1 MASHREIEVKLR
13 TEPTKIAKIRRS
25 PWWRGLERLQRQS
38 LHSVYYDTTDH
49 RLRDCHISL
58 RTRTDGHSFVQTLK
72 MPNGARRSGS
82 SAPSGKRCSRTPFP
96 IRRLV
101 IDPALPDDFRKLTSA
116 DLQPVFDVEVKRE
129 TRRLVADGAQI
140 DVSLDQGAV
149 IAGEAREPLH
159 EIELEMVS
167 GDLPALFAEA
177 QRLADLVDGRLHT
190 RTKADIG
197 YALGDAERRHW
208 SRASKLSLTPEMTA
222 GNSVHFIVLN
232 SFAHLTANDDC
243 ARLNL
248 HIEGVHQCRIA
259 LRRLRSAFKIY
270 RPLLRRKRIAPID
283 EEVRWLGRILGAAR
297 DLDVLQAELLEPAIA
312 ALGEE
317 KQLAP
322 LMATLA
328 AKKEPRPTAAWP
340 RPWTSARYRHL
351 LIALCALGHADD
363 LSKAGEGT
371 GLDQPLLELASA
383 ALTRAHERLLKRGRG
398 FEELSK
404 PERHEVRIALKR
416 LRYALD
422 FFSDIFE
429 GERKKKFVKKLT
441 RLQDDLGRMNDVA
454 VAETML
460 ARLVGVDGDGVAQR
474 RGRTIG
480 TTGVRRGRRSRLAS
494 PARGRDGRQAGQGL
508 EIVRQGQAVLARA
521 RQQRRVIKPRRTGG
535 ATRARA
541 HRMRR
546 RTGCGLRLAVGP
558 QFHAAKPQ
566 PARLCR
572 ALGAVAALLGLV
584 ALRLLGRLQRR
595 RPDIREEHLFV
606 RTRQRL
612 DGLLQRQPLDRLD
625 VVHQLADRLADCAH
639 VPELHDLDLAVEPIG
654 HRAEKLVH
662 RHLVSGLFEDF
673 ALGGGQRTLARIEL
687 ALRQYPS
694 LIPAQSHDRDARPG
708 TFSKYDSSGRQ
719 NRRAGLRRISHVKR
733 YARRARGGQAKIY
746 SSQNLECT
754 CYVTPLSRPRQIE
767 KILMT
772 WFHSRLIRPTGAPPI
787 LIDAAGRRPSGD
799 IRPGCHQIVM
809 KRADTCRRDKVGA
822 GDGLLQTF
830 QLPVR
835 GACLRR

>member
-13 TEPTKIAKIRRS
+13 TEPAKIAKIRRS
-25 PWWRGLERLQRQS
+25 PWWRGLERLHRKS
-38 LHSVYYDTTDH
+38 LHSVYYDTSDH

-58 RTRTDGHSFVQTLK
+58 RTRNDGHSFVQTLK
-72 MPNGARRSGS
+72 MSNGESDSLVRTEWETVVPDAIPD
-82 SAPSGKRCSRTPFP
+82 PS
-96 IRRLV
+96 LV

-116 DLQPVFDVEVKRE
+116 NLEPVFDVEVKRE

-140 DVSLDQGAV
+140 EVSLDEGAV

-197 YALGDAERRHW
+197 YALGNAERRHW
-208 SRASKLSLTPEMTA
+208 SRAAKLSLAPEMTA
-222 GNSVHFIVLN
+222 GDSLNLIVLN

-270 RPLLRRKRIAPID
+270 RPLLRRKRIALID

-297 DLDVLQAELLEPAIA
+297 DLDVLQAELLEPAIT

-328 AKKEPRPTAAWP
+328 ARKAEAYRGVTEALE
-340 RPWTSARYRHL
+340 SARYRHL

-363 LSKAGEGT
+363 LSKADEGK
-371 GLDQPLLELASA
+371 GLDRRLLELASA
-383 ALTRAHERLLKRGRG
+383 ALTRAHGRLLKRGRG

-429 GERKKKFVKKLT
+429 DERKKKFVKKLT

-460 ARLVGVDGDGVAQR
+460 ARLVGVGGDGVNSGGVAPSGQLAFAAGGVLGWHR
-474 RGRTIG
+474 RRAAEMD
-480 TTGVRRGRRSRLAS
+480 VELVKDWKSFVKAKPFWLAS
-494 PARGRDGRQAGQGL
+494 G
-508 EIVRQGQAVLARA
+508 
-521 RQQRRVIKPRRTGG
+521 
-535 ATRARA
+535 
-541 HRMRR
+541 
-546 RTGCGLRLAVGP
+546 
-558 QFHAAKPQ
+558 
-566 PARLCR
+566 
-572 ALGAVAALLGLV
+572 AAL
-584 ALRLLGRLQRR
+584 
-595 RPDIREEHLFV
+595 
-606 RTRQRL
+606 
-612 DGLLQRQPLDRLD
+612 
-625 VVHQLADRLADCAH
+625 
-639 VPELHDLDLAVEPIG
+639 
-654 HRAEKLVH
+654 
-662 RHLVSGLFEDF
+662 
-673 ALGGGQRTLARIEL
+673 
-687 ALRQYPS
+687 
-694 LIPAQSHDRDARPG
+694 
-708 TFSKYDSSGRQ
+708 
-719 NRRAGLRRISHVKR
+719 
-733 YARRARGGQAKIY
+733 
-746 SSQNLECT
+746 
-754 CYVTPLSRPRQIE
+754 
-767 KILMT
+767 
-772 WFHSRLIRPTGAPPI
+772 
-787 LIDAAGRRPSGD
+787 
-799 IRPGCHQIVM
+799 
-809 KRADTCRRDKVGA
+809 
-822 GDGLLQTF
+822 
-830 QLPVR
+830 
-835 GACLRR
+835 